1 MAASFSKCRP
11 MAFPDQLNALRKD
24 RGLSQR
30 ALAEIVG
37 VHLTQIQRYEGG
49 GCQPT
54 LDVIRRL
61 ALALSVSADALVFD
75 DTPRGPRD
83 DDLKLILEAV
93 DRFDAEEKAT
103 SKTVLNGLILQH
115 QARLWSQRP
124 DERTSPEPAAS

>member
-1 MAASFSKCRP
+1 MAASFSKLRP
-11 MAFPDQLNALRKD
+11 MAFPDQLTALRKD

-30 ALAEIVG
+30 ALAEMVG

-49 GCQPT
+49 GGQPT

-75 DTPRGPRD
+75 SEPRGPKD

-103 SKTVLNGLILQH
+103 AKTVLKGLILQH
-115 QARLWSQRP
+115 QARLWGQR
-124 DERTSPEPAAS
+124 TTTEPATS

>member
-1 MAASFSKCRP
+1 MVASFSRWRV
-11 MAFPDQLNALRKD
+11 MAFPERLVALRKE

-30 ALAEIVG
+30 ALAELVG

-49 GCQPT
+49 GSQPT

-75 DTPRGPRD
+75 GEPRGPKD

-103 SKTVLNGLILQH
+103 AKTVLKGLILQH
-115 QARLWSQRP
+115 QARLWGQRTTA
-124 DERTSPEPAAS
+124 DAPAT

>member
-1 MAASFSKCRP
+1 MAASFSKWRP
-11 MAFPDQLNALRKD
+11 MAFPDQLTALRKD

-30 ALAEIVG
+30 ALAEMVG

-49 GCQPT
+49 GGQPT

-61 ALALSVSADALVFD
+61 ALALSVSADALVFVSE
-75 DTPRGPRD
+75 PRGPKD

-103 SKTVLNGLILQH
+103 AKTVLKGLILQH
-115 QARLWSQRP
+115 QARLRGQRP
-124 DERTSPEPAAS
+124 GERTTPEPAAS